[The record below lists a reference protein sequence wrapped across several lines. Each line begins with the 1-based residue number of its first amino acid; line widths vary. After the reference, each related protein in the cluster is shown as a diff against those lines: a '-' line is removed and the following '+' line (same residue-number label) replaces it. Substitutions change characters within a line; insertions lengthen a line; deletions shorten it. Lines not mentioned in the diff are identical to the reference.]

1 MGQRSPRDDNAQEHC
16 EYPFGPEEERLMHF
30 AVEVAYKRPPIQI
43 EVKNGGY
50 HEDQAEP
57 DMQTAPLILRQSNIL
72 QPVQCAMRP
81 GGVTNNT
88 MPVTDIAR
96 KDRAVAT
103 ETNARQWN
111 QRGDFAFDAGCFS
124 CCRCDS

>member
-57 DMQTAPLILRQSNIL
+57 DMQTAPLILRQS
-72 QPVQCAMRP
+72 QHSPTCPVR
-81 GGVTNNT
+81 
-88 MPVTDIAR
+88 D
-96 KDRAVAT
+96 AT
-103 ETNARQWN
+103 GWSNEQY
-111 QRGDFAFDAGCFS
+111 DAS
-124 CCRCDS
+124 N